1 MLLEC
6 NLISKS
12 MNYLKYFKETNNVL
26 QTLKIFKFEVKNKNV
41 LEILFFYI
49 RIIMP
54 CHICTELVHK
64 NLAPIETI
72 MIVKVPVKTP

>member
-1 MLLEC
+1 MFLEC
-6 NLISKS
+6 NLNNKS
-12 MNYLKYFKETNNVL
+12 MNYLKYFKENQQCFTN
-26 QTLKIFKFEVKNKNV
+26 FKNFRSQKQNV

>member
-6 NLISKS
+6 NLNSKS
-12 MNYLKYFKETNNVL
+12 MNYLKYFKDTNNVL
-26 QTLKIFKFEVKNKNV
+26 QIFKFEDKKQKCLGNF
-41 LEILFFYI
+41 IFYI

-54 CHICTELVHK
+54 CHICTELVHQ

>member
-1 MLLEC
+1 MFLEC
-6 NLISKS
+6 NLNNKS

-26 QTLKIFKFEVKNKNV
+26 QTLTIFEVKNKMSWKFY
-41 LEILFFYI
+41 FFYI
-49 RIIMP
+49 RINMP